1 MISSADA
8 LRFSH
13 DPVWKAAVET
23 LRADLLELL
32 LTCPADNV
40 SRLVTLKRRV
50 EALDSLVARIEEF
63 CNGYIDQ
70 SAR

>member
-13 DPVWKAAVET
+13 DPVWKAAVAT

-32 LTCPADNV
+32 LTCPATNAT
-40 SRLVTLKRRV
+40 RLVALKGEV
-50 EALDSLVARIEEF
+50 EALDSLVARIEDF
-63 CNGYIDQ
+63 CNGYIDH